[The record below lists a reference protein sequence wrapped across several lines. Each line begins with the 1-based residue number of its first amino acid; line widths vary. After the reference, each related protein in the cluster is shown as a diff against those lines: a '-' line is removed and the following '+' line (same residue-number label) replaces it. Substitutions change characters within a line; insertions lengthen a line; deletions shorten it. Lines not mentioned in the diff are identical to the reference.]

1 MATYTATWHH
11 AAVKRAAR
19 SDDFMKRVLVVVG
32 APTRVRQ
39 PRPAEVQPVLR
50 VAAGPDVCFGV
61 AAHSSDAEKCKQPK
75 SS

>member
-1 MATYTATWHH
+1 MATYTTWHH

-50 VAAGPDVCFGV
+50 LAVGPDVCF
-61 AAHSSDAEKCKQPK
+61 AAHSSGAEKCKRLK
-75 SS
+75 TSL

>member
-19 SDDFMKRVLVVVG
+19 SGTFMKRVLVMVG

-39 PRPAEVQPVLR
+39 PRPAEVEPVVR
-50 VAAGPDVCFGV
+50 VAAGPDVCF
-61 AAHSSDAEKCKQPK
+61 AAHSAGAEKCKQPK
-75 SS
+75 NSL